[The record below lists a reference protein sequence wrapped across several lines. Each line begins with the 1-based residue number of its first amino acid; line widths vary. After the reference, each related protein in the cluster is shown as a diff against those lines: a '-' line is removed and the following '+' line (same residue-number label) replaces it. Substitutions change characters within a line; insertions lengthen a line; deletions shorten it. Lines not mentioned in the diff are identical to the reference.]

1 MLIAI
6 IGENCVGK
14 STLAEFIKGEI
25 GGIIYSGK
33 DYLRLE
39 KSPTVAKEKFKNRLI
54 EAVNGEN
61 VIYLITETEHLDLLP
76 KGAKR
81 IVLTADLDV
90 IKERFKVRMRGVLP
104 PPVEKMLENRHGIF
118 DRIDC
123 DIILKDG
130 EYSKQDIIKI
140 LK

>member
-1 MLIAI
+1 MSRFFSQKYANLRPYTP
-6 IGENCVGK
+6 GEQPTDMKYVKLN
-14 STLAEFIKGEI
+14 TNE
-25 GGIIYSGK
+25 
-33 DYLRLE
+33 
-39 KSPTVAKEKFKNRLI
+39 SPFPPSPKVI

-118 DRIDC
+118 DRTDC
-123 DIILKDG
+123 DILLKDG